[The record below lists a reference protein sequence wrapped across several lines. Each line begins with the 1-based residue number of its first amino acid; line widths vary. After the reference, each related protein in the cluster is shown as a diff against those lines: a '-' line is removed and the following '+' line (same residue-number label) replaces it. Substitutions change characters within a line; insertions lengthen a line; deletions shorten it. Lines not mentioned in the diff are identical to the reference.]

1 MFQIR
6 ANAYAYSTFLCP
18 LLLAVLIY
26 QLLRVNPASCVVVR
40 NTNANRKGVTEACF
54 QDR

>member
-6 ANAYAYSTFLCP
+6 ADAYTYNTLLCP

-26 QLLRVNPASCVVVR
+26 QLLKVNPASCIVVR
-40 NTNANRKGVTEACF
+40 NTNANTKGETEARL